1 MTDWASLPLLVL
13 RPLARTAPAPTSDMG
28 VSDEDLLLRAEAGDR
43 TAATL
48 LFERFS
54 DLILGIGMKI
64 LRDRGEAEDLV
75 QDFFLSLFGKIKGF
89 DPAKGSGRNWI
100 IQIAYRRA
108 FDRRTYLSKRE
119 FYDGT
124 ELQRVENTLED
135 GSRLEE
141 QLTAFMTGE
150 QLHAA
155 FEELAE
161 RHRATLEMYFFEG
174 LDLREISERL
184 GETLENTRHFY
195 YRGLD
200 RLRSIAAVRPHRGR
214 KDL

>member
-1 MTDWASLPLLVL
+1 MADRPLLPLLVL
-13 RPLARTAPAPTSDMG
+13 RPLARTTPAPALDRG
-28 VSDEDLLLRAEAGDR
+28 VSDEVLLLQAEAGDR
-43 TAATL
+43 TAAAL

-54 DLILGIGMKI
+54 DLVLGIGQKI

-75 QDFFLSLFGKIKGF
+75 QDFFLNLLHRVKGF
-89 DPAKGSGRNWI
+89 DPAKGAGRNWI

-108 FDRRTYLSKRE
+108 FDRRNYLSKRE
-119 FYDGT
+119 FYRGT
-124 ELQRVENTLED
+124 DLQRAENTLED
-135 GSRLEE
+135 DCRLEE
-141 QLTAFMTGE
+141 RLTDFVTGE

-174 LDLREISERL
+174 RDLREISERL

-200 RLRSIAAVRPHRGR
+200 RLRSIAAMRAQRG
-214 KDL
+214 KKGL

>member
-1 MTDWASLPLLVL
+1 
-13 RPLARTAPAPTSDMG
+13 
-28 VSDEDLLLRAEAGDR
+28 LLRAEAGDR
-43 TAATL
+43 TAAAI

-54 DLILGIGMKI
+54 DLILGIGVKI

-75 QDFFLSLFGKIKGF
+75 QDFFLSLFAKIKGF

-119 FYDGT
+119 FYGGT
-124 ELQRVENTLED
+124 DLQRVENTLED
-135 GSRLEE
+135 DSRLEE
-141 QLTAFMTGE
+141 QVTDSVTGE

-200 RLRSIAAVRPHRGR
+200 RLRSIAAERAHRAK